1 MSEVTFKQWWATPL
15 VGLAGGYLASLVGWP
30 LPYMVGSLLAIILV
44 RCLTPWQLA
53 EIPGGRKCGQWVVGI
68 GIGLHFTPVVIE
80 QVMSHFG
87 LIFFGVAGAADA
99 VYRLRGGVYPY
110 WQG

>member
-1 MSEVTFKQWWATPL
+1 MSEVTFKQWWGTPL

-53 EIPGGRKCGQWVVGI
+53 EIP
-68 GIGLHFTPVVIE
+68 
-80 QVMSHFG
+80 
-87 LIFFGVAGAADA
+87 AGANAA
-99 VYRLRGGVYPY
+99 NGWWVSASACTSPH
-110 WQG
+110 W